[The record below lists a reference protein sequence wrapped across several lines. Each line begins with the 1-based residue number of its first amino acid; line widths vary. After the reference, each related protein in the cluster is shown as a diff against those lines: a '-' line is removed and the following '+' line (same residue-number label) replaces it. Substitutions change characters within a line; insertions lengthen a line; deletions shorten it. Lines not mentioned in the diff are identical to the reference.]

1 MLKISTFTWKQYEI
15 SVFAKLNFIF
25 AIERMITFVA
35 ETIDDKSMTSHF
47 EELYSILANLRN
59 NNNDRLYFFFKYY
72 LSIDK

>member
-1 MLKISTFTWKQYEI
+1 MLHKYEI

-47 EELYSILANLRN
+47 EELHALIFIFIHYIPHISEIL
-59 NNNDRLYFFFKYY
+59 FFFKYY
-72 LSIDK
+72 LPIDK